1 MSKVW
6 FQPRVVET
14 TKDTFFCSLGKYKR
28 VFQRKIQDLE
38 LEWEDDLLNM
48 FQFEMHETKNLEVK
62 RLDEVRL
69 IIFQQYAC
77 DVFQRFHC
85 VVVYK
90 KG

>member
-1 MSKVW
+1 
-6 FQPRVVET
+6 
-14 TKDTFFCSLGKYKR
+14 
-28 VFQRKIQDLE
+28 
-38 LEWEDDLLNM
+38 M

-77 DVFQRFHC
+77 DIFQRFYC

-90 KG
+90 KGWVNVEFLKIQKNFWVCSIHHPHPNTQRQ